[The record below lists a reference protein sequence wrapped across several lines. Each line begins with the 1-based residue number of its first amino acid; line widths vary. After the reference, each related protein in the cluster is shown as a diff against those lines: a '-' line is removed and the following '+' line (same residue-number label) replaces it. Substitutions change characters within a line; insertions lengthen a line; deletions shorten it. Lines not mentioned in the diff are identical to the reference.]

1 MDRIKI
7 LFLID
12 QIEKAGTESHLLL
25 LAGALPASRFDCRIG
40 VLSVSEFQ
48 RQLKATV
55 PIVDLGVSTK
65 WGFGTVRDLLRVARY
80 IRRERFHIVQ
90 THFNDSELIG
100 TLATRL
106 YPKRP
111 RLVVT
116 RRNNYHWTGE
126 QPRMFQIIKRTRR
139 LADHIL
145 ANSLSV
151 MEKCR
156 EYEGVGESGVSVI
169 YNAVDTSLYDPEH
182 FPDAKEKLGLAG
194 CYPVIGVVANSRPV
208 KGLFDFLDAAV
219 IVRTAV
225 PAATFVHIGSGPLD
239 EQLRMRAEQLG
250 LTPHVRFLG
259 SRYDVPHVLP
269 AFDVAVLPSHS
280 EGFSNALI
288 EYMADARP
296 IVATDVGDAAWVI
309 EHGIDGLLVPARQP
323 QRLGGG
329 IIALCQDPGMA
340 REFGRRARERAV
352 ECWSVAKIIQQYQ
365 RFYEQLVD
373 N

>member
-12 QIEKAGTESHLLL
+12 QIWKAGTESHLLL

-48 RQLKATV
+48 RQLEATV
-55 PIVDLGVSTK
+55 PIVDLGVNIQR
-65 WGFGTVRDLLRVARY
+65 GFGTIRALLRVARY
-80 IRRERFHIVQ
+80 IRRERFDIVQ
-90 THFNDSELIG
+90 THFTDSELIG

-106 YPKRP
+106 CWQRP

-116 RRNNYHWTGE
+116 RRNNYHWIGE

-145 ANSLSV
+145 ANSSSV

-156 EYEGVGESGVSVI
+156 EYEGVNESGISVI
-169 YNAVDTSLYDPEH
+169 NNAVNTSLYDPEH

-194 CYPVIGVVANSRPV
+194 CYPVIGVVANSRLV
-208 KGLFDFLDAAV
+208 KGLFDFLDAAA
-219 IVRTAV
+219 IVRSTV
-225 PAATFVHIGSGPLD
+225 PAATFVHIGFGPLD
-239 EQLRMRAEQLG
+239 EQLRMRAKQLG
-250 LTPHVRFLG
+250 LTSHIRFLG
-259 SRYDVPHVLP
+259 SRHDVPHVLP

-288 EYMADARP
+288 EYMAAARP
-296 IVATDVGDAAWVI
+296 VVATDVGDAARVI
-309 EHGIDGLLVPARQP
+309 ERGTDGFLVPARQP
-323 QRLGGG
+323 QRLADSV
-329 IIALCQDPGMA
+329 IALCQDPAMA
-340 REFGRRARERAV
+340 REFGRRAREKAV
-352 ECWSVAKIIQQYQ
+352 KCWSVPKIIEQYQ
-365 RFYEQLVD
+365 TFYEQLVD